1 MKAIP
6 ESIIATGSLS
16 SLDHI
21 LRLPNSNARISK
33 LSTYLVAAAVQL
45 QGPLCLFR
53 PDDCDNRA
61 HLAETAAIAI
71 QMKAGLSVYLV
82 QIPGAYL
89 LHAISVRIS
98 AGDVLGT
105 EELLHQLCFSDSQA
119 LQQLFIIYERIAKV
133 VRGGDE
139 QGRMPAE
146 AVPSW
151 IREAHLLHPAATAKQ
166 RGERVVDRRRIQKAQ
181 VPLGR
186 PLRAGEYV
194 VVGHGECERVEGPP
208 AEECLHECLVIRK
221 ELGILHA
228 KSASVSMV
236 GLGDGHAFVAD
247 VYVSDLLLG
256 ARAKAAEEL
265 ESLSRRDVE
274 NEDVIPEEII
284 HCCPSVFARDKEEA
298 GGEVAACI

>member
-1 MKAIP
+1 
-6 ESIIATGSLS
+6 
-16 SLDHI
+16 
-21 LRLPNSNARISK
+21 
-33 LSTYLVAAAVQL
+33 
-45 QGPLCLFR
+45 
-53 PDDCDNRA
+53 
-61 HLAETAAIAI
+61 
-71 QMKAGLSVYLV
+71 MKAGLSVYLV